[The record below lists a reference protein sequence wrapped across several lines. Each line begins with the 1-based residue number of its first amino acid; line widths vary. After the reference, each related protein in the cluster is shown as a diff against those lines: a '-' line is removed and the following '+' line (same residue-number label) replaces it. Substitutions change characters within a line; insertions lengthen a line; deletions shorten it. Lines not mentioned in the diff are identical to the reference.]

1 MTTATSSKT
10 LLAIE
15 TSCDETAAAV
25 VEDGR
30 YVRANVVASQVEI
43 HQKYGGVVPELASR
57 QHLATIMPVVNEAL
71 IEADAAWEDLDG
83 VAVTYGPGLAG
94 ALLVGLNFAKS
105 IAFSLGIPLIG
116 VNHLEGH
123 VYAAWLS
130 RSRRALRSEES
141 DDLRFPL
148 LALVVSGGHTELV
161 LMRGHG
167 DYALVG
173 ATRDDAAGEA
183 FDKVGR
189 ILGLPY
195 PGGPAVQLAAEQLSR
210 YGLRGRRN
218 MVELP
223 RAWMQGT
230 YEFSFS
236 GVKTAVLRYMESRMR
251 DQDLSEPLSVPPG
264 GMVGMDVP
272 LYVAQVASS
281 FQQSVAD
288 VLVAKT
294 VEAAREFKVEMILVV
309 GGVAANSLLREEIT
323 AHAPVPVRIPDLA
336 FCTDNAAMIG
346 ACGYYRLRQGLV
358 SGMNLDV
365 DPGARLAPPSTII
378 ASEGFSGRGR
388 RI

>member
-1 MTTATSSKT
+1 MTT

-25 VEDGR
+25 VADGR
-30 YVRANVVASQVEI
+30 YVYSNVVASQVEI

-57 QHLATIMPVVNEAL
+57 QHLKAIVPVVTEAL
-71 IEADAAWEDLDG
+71 VAADVAWEELDG
-83 VAVTYGPGLAG
+83 IAVTYGPGLAG
-94 ALLVGLNFAKS
+94 ALLVGVNFAKS
-105 IAFSLGIPLIG
+105 LAFSLGVPLIG

-130 RSRRALRSEES
+130 RSRRQRRES
-141 DDLRFPL
+141 AEDELKFPL

-167 DYALVG
+167 DYALIG

-189 ILGLPY
+189 ILGLPF

-210 YGLRGRRN
+210 FGLRGRRN
-218 MVELP
+218 MVDLP

-236 GVKTAVLRYMESRMR
+236 GVKTAVLRYMQSRMR
-251 DQDLSEPLSVPPG
+251 DQDLSEPIATGPG
-264 GMVGMDVP
+264 GIVNTEVP
-272 LYVAQVASS
+272 LYVAQVAAS

-294 VEAAREFKVEMILVV
+294 VDAAREFKVQMILVV
-309 GGVAANSLLREEIT
+309 GGVAANSLLREEIL
-323 AHAPVPVRIPDLA
+323 AHAPVPVRIPDLV

-346 ACGYYRLRQGLV
+346 ACGYYRLQQGLV
-358 SGMNLDV
+358 SDMTLDV
-365 DPGARLAPPSTII
+365 DPGARLAPPSTMLP
-378 ASEGFSGRGR
+378 SEGYGASR
-388 RI
+388 RK

>member
-1 MTTATSSKT
+1 
-10 LLAIE
+10 
-15 TSCDETAAAV
+15 

-30 YVRANVVASQVEI
+30 YVHSNIVASQVEI

-57 QHLATIMPVVNEAL
+57 QHLKTIVPVVTEAMVA
-71 IEADAAWEDLDG
+71 ADVAWEELDG
-83 VAVTYGPGLAG
+83 IAVTYGPGLAG
-94 ALLVGLNFAKS
+94 ALLVGVNFAKS
-105 IAFSLGIPLIG
+105 LAFSLGVPLIG

-130 RSRRALRSEES
+130 RSRRARRDVEEE
-141 DDLRFPL
+141 LKFPL

-167 DYALVG
+167 DYGLIG

-189 ILGLPY
+189 ILGLPF

-218 MVELP
+218 MVDLP

-236 GVKTAVLRYMESRMR
+236 GVKTAVLRYMQSRMR
-251 DQDLSEPLSVPPG
+251 DQDLSEPLATSPG
-264 GMVGMDVP
+264 GIVTTDVP
-272 LYVAQVASS
+272 LYVAQVAAS
-281 FQQSVAD
+281 FQQSVSD

-294 VEAAREFKVEMILVV
+294 VDAAREFKVQMILVV
-309 GGVAANSLLREEIT
+309 GGVAANSLLREEIS
-323 AHAPVPVRIPDLA
+323 AHAPVPVRIPDLV

-346 ACGYYRLRQGLV
+346 ACGYYRLQQGLV
-358 SGMNLDV
+358 SDMTLDV
-365 DPGARLAPPSTII
+365 DPGARLAPPSTTIP
-378 ASEGFSGRGR
+378 SEGYRGSR
-388 RI
+388 RS

>member
-1 MTTATSSKT
+1 LTT

-25 VEDGR
+25 VEDGC
-30 YVRANVVASQVEI
+30 YVHSNIVASQVEI

-57 QHLATIMPVVNEAL
+57 QHIKAIVPVVTEAMVA
-71 IEADAAWEDLDG
+71 ADVAWEELDG
-83 VAVTYGPGLAG
+83 IAVTYGPGLAG
-94 ALLVGLNFAKS
+94 TLLVGVNFAKAL
-105 IAFSLGIPLIG
+105 AFSLGVPLIG

-130 RSRRALRSEES
+130 RSRRARRDVEEE
-141 DDLRFPL
+141 LKFPL

-167 DYALVG
+167 DYGLIG

-189 ILGLPY
+189 ILGLPF

-218 MVELP
+218 MVDLP

-236 GVKTAVLRYMESRMR
+236 GVKTAVLRYMQSRMK
-251 DQDLSEPLSVPPG
+251 DQDRSEPLATSPG
-264 GMVGMDVP
+264 GIVTTDVQ
-272 LYVAQVASS
+272 LYVAQVAAS
-281 FQQSVAD
+281 FQQSVSD

-294 VEAAREFKVEMILVV
+294 VDAAREFKVQMILVV
-309 GGVAANSLLREEIT
+309 GGVAANSLLREEIV
-323 AHAPVPVRIPDLA
+323 AHAPVPVRIPDFA

-346 ACGYYRLRQGLV
+346 ACGYYRLQQGLV
-358 SGMNLDV
+358 SDMTLDV
-365 DPGARLAPPSTII
+365 DPGARLAPPSTTIP
-378 ASEGFSGRGR
+378 SEGYSGSR
-388 RI
+388 RS

>member
-1 MTTATSSKT
+1 MTT

-30 YVRANVVASQVEI
+30 YVHSNIVASQVEI

-57 QHLATIMPVVNEAL
+57 QHIKAIVPVVTEAMVA
-71 IEADAAWEDLDG
+71 ADVAWEELDG
-83 VAVTYGPGLAG
+83 IAVTYGPGLAG
-94 ALLVGLNFAKS
+94 ALLVGVNFAKAL
-105 IAFSLGIPLIG
+105 AFSLGVPLIG

-130 RSRRALRSEES
+130 RSRRARRDVEEE
-141 DDLRFPL
+141 LKFPL

-167 DYALVG
+167 DYGLIG

-189 ILGLPY
+189 ILGLPF

-218 MVELP
+218 MVDLP

-236 GVKTAVLRYMESRMR
+236 GVKTAVLRYMQSRMK
-251 DQDLSEPLSVPPG
+251 DQDLSEPLATSPG
-264 GMVGMDVP
+264 GIVTTDVP
-272 LYVAQVASS
+272 LYVAQVAAS
-281 FQQSVAD
+281 FQQSVSD

-294 VEAAREFKVEMILVV
+294 VDAAREFKVQMILVV
-309 GGVAANSLLREEIT
+309 GGVAANSLLREEII
-323 AHAPVPVRIPDLA
+323 AHAPVPVRIPDFA

-346 ACGYYRLRQGLV
+346 ACGYYRLQQGLV
-358 SGMNLDV
+358 SDMTLDV
-365 DPGARLAPPSTII
+365 DPGARLALPSTTIP
-378 ASEGFSGRGR
+378 SEGYSGSR
-388 RI
+388 RS

>member
-1 MTTATSSKT
+1 MTT

-30 YVRANVVASQVEI
+30 FVHSNIVASQVEI

-57 QHLATIMPVVNEAL
+57 QHLKAIVPVVTEAL
-71 IEADAAWEDLDG
+71 VAADVAWEDLDG
-83 VAVTYGPGLAG
+83 IAVTYGPGLAG
-94 ALLVGLNFAKS
+94 ALLVGVNFAKS
-105 IAFSLGIPLIG
+105 LAFSLGVPLIG

-130 RSRRALRSEES
+130 RSRRARRDVEGELK
-141 DDLRFPL
+141 FPL

-167 DYALVG
+167 DYGLIG

-189 ILGLPY
+189 ILGLPF
-195 PGGPAVQLAAEQLSR
+195 PGGPSVQLAAEQLSR

-218 MVELP
+218 MVDLP

-236 GVKTAVLRYMESRMR
+236 GVKTAVLRYMQSRMK
-251 DQDLSEPLSVPPG
+251 DQDLSEPIATGPG
-264 GMVGMDVP
+264 GIVSTEVP
-272 LYVAQVASS
+272 LYVAQVAAS

-294 VEAAREFKVEMILVV
+294 VEAAREFKVQMILVV
-309 GGVAANSLLREEIT
+309 GGVAANSLLREEIV

-346 ACGYYRLRQGLV
+346 ACGFYRLQHGLV
-358 SGMNLDV
+358 SDMTLDV
-365 DPGARLAPPSTII
+365 DPGARLAPPSTTIP
-378 ASEGFSGRGR
+378 SEGYSGGAR
-388 RI
+388 RS